1 MTEWTVFLIIGEV
14 VALFLLVGMP
24 IIKLN
29 STIVSAVAQLK
40 ALRHEQEQHKS
51 DYREFTRKSE
61 ETHEDFRTHLEKHD
75 LDIQDHEFRLKILEK
90 N

>member
-40 ALRHEQEQHKS
+40 ALRREQEQQKS
-51 DYREFTRKSE
+51 DYKEFAHKSE
-61 ETHEDFRTHLEKHD
+61 ETHEEFRKELNKHETE
-75 LDIQDHEFRLKILEK
+75 IQNHDFRLKMLEK
-90 N
+90 Q

>member
-51 DYREFTRKSE
+51 DYREFTHKSE
-61 ETHEDFRTHLEKHD
+61 ETHEELRKELNKHETE
-75 LDIQDHEFRLKILEK
+75 IQNHDFRLKMLEK
-90 N
+90 Q

>member
-40 ALRHEQEQHKS
+40 ALRHEQEEQKS
-51 DYREFTRKSE
+51 DYKEFTKKSE
-61 ETHEDFRTHLEKHD
+61 ETHEDFRSHLESHD
-75 LDIQDHEFRLKILEK
+75 RELQDHEFRLKILEK